1 MTVSVVLCAHN
12 EAHQIFACLDAAKW
26 ADEIVVVA
34 DRCTDDTVALARRF
48 TDKIV
53 EGAWPNQ
60 GERRHAGID
69 LATADWILELDADE
83 RITPQLAAEIQAL
96 DAANAAF
103 DYALIPFDNY
113 VGDTL
118 VRYGWGGSFGSS
130 GVMRLFRKGA
140 KTWGTARSHPGVS
153 FQGRRGPNLKG
164 RMIHYVD
171 KDITDMIARLNR
183 YTTNRARDLRE
194 QGVRGSLPGDVRRL
208 FTRFFKCYIQR
219 KGYREGGYGL
229 LIAVMAALF
238 PLLSTLKARLESG
251 EAGQAQGAKEMP
263 PQG

>member
-12 EAHQIFACLDAAKW
+12 EAHQIAECLDAAAW

-34 DRCTDDTVALARRF
+34 DRCTDDTVALARRY
-48 TDKIV
+48 TDKVI

-60 GERRHAGID
+60 GARRHAGID
-69 LATADWILELDADE
+69 AATTDWILELDADE
-83 RITPQLAAEIQAL
+83 RITPELAAEIRKI
-96 DAANAAF
+96 DSGTAAF

-113 VGDTL
+113 VGQTL

-140 KTWGTARSHPGVS
+140 KQWGIARSHPGVS
-153 FQGRRGPNLKG
+153 FTGKRGPNLSG
-164 RMIHYVD
+164 RMIHFVD

-194 QGVRGSLPGDVRRL
+194 QGIRGSLPGDVRRL
-208 FTRFFKCYIQR
+208 FTRFFKCYVQR

-238 PLLSTLKARLESG
+238 PLLSTLKARLETG
-251 EAGQAQGAKEMP
+251 EVGQVRGPGEMP